1 MNSEIVL
8 YVIVFFETALLAIS
22 SFYLAKF
29 SLTLL
34 KFQEEIEKS
43 LDSLD
48 ERYRSISKVLEI
60 PLFFDSPEVRR
71 VVEDVRACRDSIL
84 QVAQKLGRVEE
95 EES

>member
-1 MNSEIVL
+1 MNEIAL
-8 YVIVFFETALLAIS
+8 YAIIGLETSLLVVAF
-22 SFYLAKF
+22 FYLARF
-29 SLTLL
+29 SMTLL
-34 KFQEEIEKS
+34 RFQEEIEKS

-60 PLFFDSPEVRR
+60 PLFYDSPEVRR
-71 VVEDVRACRDSIL
+71 VVEDVRACRESIL

>member
-1 MNSEIVL
+1 MNEIAL
-8 YVIVFFETALLAIS
+8 YAIIGIETAIIAVAV
-22 SFYLAKF
+22 FYLARF
-29 SLTLL
+29 SMTLIR
-34 KFQEEIEKS
+34 FQEEIEKS

-60 PLFFDSPEVRR
+60 PLFYDSPEVRR
-71 VVEDVRACRDSIL
+71 VVEDVRACRESIL